1 MPQVNK
7 AISVLRS
14 RGGKPTLAGLA
25 FFESFVE
32 FVRRY
37 NRKQLPVT
45 YAIQTNGY
53 AVDEKW
59 AAFLAKNRFLVGI
72 SVDGDKALH
81 DEFRIDTAGK
91 GTWMRTQ
98 KACACCKRRALPVIY
113 SVL

>member
-14 RGGKPTLAGLA
+14 RGGPTLAGLA

-72 SVDGDKALH
+72 SVDVIKPCMMNSGSILPVREHGCGPK
-81 DEFRIDTAGK
+81 
-91 GTWMRTQ
+91 